1 MRRAHRGL
9 QVWRESMALVED
21 VYAVTTN
28 FPVAEQ
34 YGLTIQMRRAAV
46 SIPSN
51 IAEGAARINRK
62 EFLQFVSIAS
72 GSLSELDTHV
82 EIAVRLGYI
91 KDSDALQRRID
102 YLFALLVGLTKSLRN
117 EVARK

>member
-9 QVWRESMALVED
+9 QMWLESIALVED
-21 VYAVTTN
+21 VYAITTE
-28 FPVAEQ
+28 FPATEL
-34 YGLTIQMRRAAV
+34 YGLTNQMRRAAV

-51 IAEGAARINRK
+51 IAEGAARTSRK

-82 EIAVRLGYI
+82 EIAVRLGYL
-91 KDSDALQRRID
+91 KDSKAVQKRID
-102 YLFALLVGLTKSLRN
+102 FLFALLVGLTKSLRN
-117 EVARK
+117 AVARQ